1 MKTQWQP
8 LIKPTFLQDITR
20 LPAKD
25 VHQIMEKISMLAQDP
40 RPDSKVKKQL
50 THCPGKPFRI
60 RSGDYRIFYTFNQQY
75 VSIYKID
82 RRDESTYRECPE
94 VEDLPD
100 DEALNDLAI
109 EPGDTTSTTSQQQ
122 PDWEHIFSKA

>member
-1 MKTQWQP
+1 MWFKVRERRVAHMLEREIVRMKTQLQP

-82 RRDESTYRECPE
+82 RRD
-94 VEDLPD
+94 
-100 DEALNDLAI
+100 
-109 EPGDTTSTTSQQQ
+109 
-122 PDWEHIFSKA
+122 

>member
-8 LIKPTFLQDITR
+8 LIKPAFLQDINR

-25 VHQIMEKISMLAQDP
+25 LHQIMEKIAMLTDDP

-75 VSIYKID
+75 VNIYRIE
-82 RRDESTYRECPE
+82 RRNEGTYKDCPE
-94 VEDLPD
+94 AEDGPD
-100 DEALNDLAI
+100 
-109 EPGDTTSTTSQQQ
+109 
-122 PDWEHIFSKA
+122 